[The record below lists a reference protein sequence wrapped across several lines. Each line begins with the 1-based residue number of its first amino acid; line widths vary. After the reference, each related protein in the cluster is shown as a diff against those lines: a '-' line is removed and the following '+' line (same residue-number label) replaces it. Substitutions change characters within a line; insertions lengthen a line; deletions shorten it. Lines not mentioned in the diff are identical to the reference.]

1 MNFTINTL
9 KKVKVVVIKMN
20 ENKTN
25 INWYPGH
32 MKKTK
37 DEIRSKLPLIDL
49 VLEVI
54 DARMPFSSKIKDLDE
69 LIGNKKRILVVTK
82 YDLCDTKKTEEWL
95 NDYEKQGYLIARC
108 ELLTGKGIKE
118 LLHLCETIFQEENEK
133 RKQKGMKE
141 RSIRALI
148 VGVPNVGKSTL
159 INQLVGKKAVNV
171 GNRPGVTKNVGWI
184 RIHQKIELLDTPGIL
199 WPKLE
204 DQEGAH
210 ILAIFSSIKEEILD
224 KEELA
229 IFAISL
235 LEKQYP
241 KAYYARYDL
250 KENMEL
256 VEQLEQIG
264 KKRGAL
270 MRGGVVDYEKVYG
283 ILLQDIKNNAFGPI
297 TLDIRGKER

>member
-1 MNFTINTL
+1 M
-9 KKVKVVVIKMN
+9 
-20 ENKTN
+20 
-25 INWYPGH
+25 
-32 MKKTK
+32 
-37 DEIRSKLPLIDL
+37 
-49 VLEVI
+49 
-54 DARMPFSSKIKDLDE
+54 
-69 LIGNKKRILVVTK
+69 
-82 YDLCDTKKTEEWL
+82 
-95 NDYEKQGYLIARC
+95 
-108 ELLTGKGIKE
+108 
-118 LLHLCETIFQEENEK
+118 
-133 RKQKGMKE
+133 
-141 RSIRALI
+141 
-148 VGVPNVGKSTL
+148 
-159 INQLVGKKAVNV
+159 
-171 GNRPGVTKNVGWI
+171 
-184 RIHQKIELLDTPGIL
+184 ELLDTPGIL

-204 DQEGAH
+204 DQAGAH